1 MLLLKS
7 LFHLLEF
14 ILFYIINR
22 KSVIPK
28 IALIWQENQRYKRY
42 FREKNIKL
50 PFSLH
55 EKWFIRS
62 MFISNPKARKYFTLV
77 TPETVLY
84 RWKKAIKDYWTFDKT
99 KPRKK
104 GRPPITKTLKLL
116 IRDMKIDNYLWG
128 CKRIQDELR
137 KISIDISRETIR
149 KVIQD
154 YRKSG
159 EIKPNYS
166 WSRFL
171 KDHWQSL
178 FACDFFTVDIF
189 GFKRF
194 YVFFIIELKSR
205 KIIHYNVTRNPNI
218 SFLRN
223 QFSYFEEMYPK
234 SYLIHDNSG
243 ELKYFPY
250 HEYEINGVATTPY
263 SPNLNAYAE
272 RFIRS
277 VRQECLDWFIIFSER
292 QLRNIMKSYM
302 EYYNKFRPHQGIN
315 SIPEGKPPDIS
326 GKIKKEPI
334 LYGLHNNYY
343 LAS

>member
-7 LFHLLEF
+7 LLHLLEF

-22 KSVIPK
+22 KSIIPK

-42 FREKNIKL
+42 FEDKKIKL
-50 PFSLH
+50 QFSLH

-62 MFISNPKARKYFTLV
+62 MFISNPKARRYFTLV
-77 TPETVLY
+77 TPETILY
-84 RWKKAIKDYWTFDKT
+84 RWKRAIKDYWTYDKPIT
-99 KPRKK
+99 RKR
-104 GRPPITKTLKLL
+104 GRPPITKAMKLL
-116 IRDMKIDNYLWG
+116 IKNLKINNYLWG
-128 CKRIQDELR
+128 CKRIQNELE
-137 KISIDISRETIR
+137 KLSIDISRETIR

-166 WSRFL
+166 WSKFL
-171 KDHWQSL
+171 KSHWQSL

-194 YVFFIIELKSR
+194 YVFFIIELKTR
-205 KIIHYNVTRNPNI
+205 KIVHYNITQNPNI
-218 SFLRN
+218 RFLRN
-223 QFSYFEEMYPK
+223 QFNYFEELYPD

-250 HEYEINGVATTPY
+250 KDYGIKGVAITPY
-263 SPNLNAYAE
+263 SPNMNAYAE

-277 VRQECLDWFIIFSER
+277 VRQECLDWFIIFSEK
-292 QLRNIMKSYM
+292 QLRNILKQYF
-302 EYYNKFRPHQGIN
+302 EYYNNFRPHQGIK
-315 SIPEGKPPDIS
+315 SIPEGKPPDTT
-326 GKIKKEPI
+326 GHIKKKSI
-334 LYGLHNNYY
+334 LFGLHHHYY
-343 LAS
+343 RAS